1 MLNIDQQDHA
11 QQQEIEELRSA
22 VADLSHRLKVLAD
35 SSQES
40 SDKNTIKSSSPII
53 INENMELQP
62 MSSSFKKT
70 LHVSYTFY

>member
-1 MLNIDQQDHA
+1 MAN
-11 QQQEIEELRSA
+11 
-22 VADLSHRLKVLAD
+22 LSHRLKILTD

-53 INENMELQP
+53 EDQNMELQP

-70 LHVSYTFY
+70 LHVSYTFLLIISLFITDLCYQ